1 MKDNHTAW
9 LQRDIFSANMVV
21 LCEQPLECW
30 QCVGHWALRPDR
42 RDMAGADTL
51 MDCPAVTRSHIVPRC
66 HQNTRTSAVLGVNKF
81 RNAAMLYP
89 SLSPRTNLF
98 LCACVCVYYP
108 EENEAVN
115 TQWNGDWVAAAAGE
129 M

>member
-1 MKDNHTAW
+1 
-9 LQRDIFSANMVV
+9 
-21 LCEQPLECW
+21 
-30 QCVGHWALRPDR
+30 
-42 RDMAGADTL
+42 MAGADTL

-115 TQWNGDWVAAAAGE
+115 TQWNGD
-129 M
+129 